1 MKNFI
6 TLFYRNMMRNKT
18 FSIITIS
25 GFTLSLTVLILLS
38 AFVFNELS
46 YDRYNTN
53 IDRTYRLL
61 RSDNNSDINEDAV
74 EFLKDDFPEIE
85 SVCRYNH
92 FIMGIGYLT
101 FENHSITT
109 KSILHTEPA
118 FFDIMDV
125 EFVAG
130 DKQSALNGKYALVLT
145 EETAHR
151 LFGDVD
157 PIGKTVRIF
166 HENDLTVTGVIKAF
180 PQNSSMQPDAI
191 IHRDLKTLVNCSMM
205 DDRNIFWNR
214 FFIMVKP
221 GTDISLLGEKISAHL
236 LNHKM
241 IDNPVFLTP
250 HKNSYIGGLRN
261 GSHLMHTNIK
271 LIYIL
276 SGIVLLVLLISILNF
291 IILFT
296 AHYMTRT
303 KEIGLKKTIGA
314 GSGAIFMQF
323 ILESVLI
330 GGIAFFIAVILANT
344 VQPLFESI
352 VDKSFPLSALY
363 SFPNVFCIPAGL
375 IILSVA
381 AGLFPALLASR
392 FSVLS
397 MFRNV
402 NGNAM
407 KIKSWLLTVQY
418 TVSIMLIVALLVI
431 SRQLDYVKHK
441 DLGFTTDSLVRMEIS
456 YKLGQK
462 LQTLRDE
469 LLRLPG
475 ITGVTASYGGPGQ
488 IHIWVGWNEAKEAGV
503 WNEAVPTFY
512 VDQNFFKVFDAPII
526 EGWNFSSDENSSNP
540 VVIINETARRLIN
553 WDTIEGKDI
562 AGCKV
567 IGVVKDFYFADM
579 YQSMKP
585 AFFIYQ
591 ANNNYSWLSLRI
603 APGDVAGTLAAVKKI
618 WNEICPEFVYDYQ
631 FYDEW
636 VDAIY
641 KAEDRLGYA
650 IRLFTIIAIL
660 ITCMG
665 TFGVVQF
672 TTRRRRKEVGI
683 RKVNGASVREI
694 AAMLNKDFL
703 KWTGLAFCA
712 AVPASWYF
720 MHLWLQN
727 FAYRT
732 NLEWWIFVLAGI
744 IAASIAMVT
753 ISWQAIRAARAN
765 PVEALR
771 YE

>member
-18 FSIITIS
+18 FSIITIA

-53 IDRTYRLL
+53 INRIYRLI
-61 RSDNNSDINEDAV
+61 RSDNNSEINEDAI
-74 EFLKDDFPEIE
+74 EFLTHDFPEIE

-92 FIMGIGYLT
+92 FILNLGYLT
-101 FENHSITT
+101 FNNHSITT

-130 DKQSALNGKYALVLT
+130 DKETALNDKYALVLT
-145 EETAHR
+145 EETAR
-151 LFGDVD
+151 KLFGDVD
-157 PIGKTVRIF
+157 PMGKTVRIY
-166 HENDLTVTGVIKAF
+166 HENDLTVTGIIKAF

-191 IHRDLKTLVNCSMM
+191 IQRDLKTFTNCWMSEGKT
-205 DDRNIFWNR
+205 IYFNR
-214 FFIMVKP
+214 FFVMVKP

-236 LNHKM
+236 MNHKM
-241 IDNPVFLTP
+241 VDNPVFLTP
-250 HKNSYIGGLRN
+250 HKNSYIGGLRD

-330 GGIAFFIAVILANT
+330 GGIAFIIAVILSNT
-344 VQPLFESI
+344 VHPLFESI
-352 VDKSFPLSALY
+352 VDKRFPLSALY
-363 SFPNVFCIPAGL
+363 SFPNVLCIPAGL
-375 IILSVA
+375 IILSII

-462 LQTLRDE
+462 LQTLRNE
-469 LLRLPG
+469 LQRLSG
-475 ITGVTASYGGPGQ
+475 ITGVTASHGGPGQ
-488 IHIWVGWNEAKEAGV
+488 INIGMGWQEAKEAGV
-503 WNEAVPTFY
+503 WQEAVPAFY
-512 VDQNFFKVFDAPII
+512 IDTEFFKVFDVPII
-526 EGWNFSSDENSSNP
+526 EGRNFSSEENSSEP
-540 VVIINETARRLIN
+540 LMIINETARRLIN
-553 WDTIEGKDI
+553 WDTIEGKNI

-567 IGVVKDFYFADM
+567 IGVVKDFYFADL
-579 YQSMKP
+579 YQCMEP

-591 ANNNYSWLSLRI
+591 ARNSFSWLSLRI
-603 APGDVAGTLAAVKKI
+603 TPNDVAGTLAAVKQV
-618 WNEICPEFVYDYQ
+618 WNEVCPEFVYEYQ

-672 TTRRRRKEVGI
+672 STRRRRKEVGI

-694 AAMLNKDFL
+694 TAMLNKDFL
-703 KWTGLAFCA
+703 KWTAIAFCA
-712 AVPASWYF
+712 AVPASWYL
-720 MHLWLQN
+720 MHLWLRN

-732 NLEWWIFVLAGI
+732 ELAWWIFVLAGAFAAI
-744 IAASIAMVT
+744 IAIIT
-753 ISWQAIRAARAN
+753 TSWQVIRAAQAN
-765 PVEALR
+765 PIETLR